1 MNRLALWAF
10 AATLCAACGLR
21 GDEPVT
27 ANWLPTAAGT
37 YAITNASYWDT
48 GFAPTNFECI
58 ANFAPGAIDGPQ
70 NIDFPNSQNSWQL
83 GTVYGASN
91 QTIRSPARS
100 YNGTTIRYVNVA
112 NPNGFQGTWAFQD
125 LHARFYMTPTNG
137 FVPKVAALDC
147 YHAPLLLTSPG
158 TSVVERLTGGG
169 LLHRGGNNND
179 VQSNNVL
186 QIKGVDP
193 LVQSRTR
200 IRMANH
206 TVVSLDYEG
215 VSTTL
220 PVTDGVYVRFDASR
234 ADTIDTTEEDGRRYV
249 TAWRDAEGG
258 SVTATP
264 FSGNDGS
271 GAACSQRPWLSEV
284 TSVNGFPLVD
294 FGAFRNATA
303 PASDSPYYETLKE
316 TLGPSASLVF
326 PQTTQAREVFV
337 AWQDTQ
343 SAGTRAFVVGSTG
356 EYHLHRQS
364 AGYLLADYHGTYH
377 QNDETYV
384 DGILRN
390 WKYGPYDYTKLTVA
404 SMNLSTP
411 ATIGTL
417 AQDRYLRFG
426 GARIAEV
433 IIYTRELTSLE
444 RRTVHAYLQRKWTWG
459 RKSGP
464 YMLRD
469 IQVDSFDQPFDVPE
483 GRTVDVES
491 LKVLSGQTFIK
502 RGGGTLNVGA
512 LANDGL
518 KLRVDG
524 GAVTFNGLLADLD
537 DSAPAEDPVLWLD
550 ATAADSLVYTNLE
563 HGVEGRTYIHRW
575 NDRRPDRT
583 QYYADPMTMSI
594 DTNRPFV
601 AENAF
606 GGLSAID
613 FGNGNIY
620 NNYYAWD
627 HEGDGYDAARMKLSA
642 NINVY
647 DGFIV
652 LRMKNPDNYYEC
664 KDKNGNDSRGR
675 PAIFGVDSQDFTR
688 WGSDKILAGYAGTG
702 QLSAYWCIDG
712 VSYVPYY
719 DAFNFG
725 TADFHVVSFS
735 QLNSIRINRL
745 ATERDITYGGMQIAE
760 LIFYNR
766 PLGEH
771 ERLQTEAYLM
781 KRWKGISSPATR
793 EAVNL
798 DTATFADGVDP
809 VLSSDRPLNVAT
821 LNAAVDA
828 TITQKGI
835 GTVTLPPEPAE
846 STRGYVADGG
856 TLVVSMTD
864 PFADAFYHFD
874 ATDAESVVDD
884 GAGGITQWLD
894 TRRNGMAAVSV
905 VKGMSV
911 AKPTLKTV
919 ETRNGKTMPV
929 LDFGDVSYSGG
940 QTSTDTAGMD
950 IRQNGADLGE
960 TAGRVKEIHVVYC
973 DKGSYYDGYKQRFI
987 FSDHGRYPF
996 HRGDGNGQMFGRYS
1010 DNPYT
1015 GYTTAPGAYV
1025 ALDGTSVAYNY
1036 NLTDKQF
1043 HVISAAPTNGVPVR
1057 SITRDRGARAGG
1069 SYQGELIAFKEHLSP
1084 ARRAYLQKYL
1094 MWKWLGEGTEP
1105 VYTNTASALRVANG
1119 GTLSFTGAPTV
1130 SVPAISGSGTISA
1143 GNLVGVSSLAFDFP
1157 DAETYDRLA
1166 VNGTLTLAAAGTVSV
1181 TVGAGATEPGDYPLL
1196 TATSLAGGD
1205 LGNWTKSVSNDS
1217 KLGAT
1222 LAVQGNSICLRLT
1235 PKGTVL
1241 ILR

>member
-1 MNRLALWAF
+1 MQMRVWTMIT
-10 AATLCAACGLR
+10 AALCAVAAY
-21 GDEPVT
+21 GDGPVT

-48 GFAPTNFECI
+48 SFAPTNFEYV
-58 ANFAPGAIDGPQ
+58 ANFAPGAIEGPQ

-100 YNGTTIRYVNVA
+100 YNGTTIRYVDVA

-193 LVQSRTR
+193 LMQSRTR

-206 TVVSLDYEG
+206 TIVSLDYEG
-215 VSTTL
+215 VPTTL

-234 ADTIDTTEEDGRRYV
+234 ADTIDTAEEDGRRYV

-258 SVTATP
+258 LVTATP

-271 GAACSQRPWLSEV
+271 GAACNQRPWLSEV

-303 PASDSPYYETLKE
+303 PASDSPYYDTLKE

-364 AGYLLADYHGTYH
+364 AGYLLANYYGDYHL
-377 QNDETYV
+377 NDETYV

-390 WKYGPYDYTKLTVA
+390 YQFGPYDFTRLTVA

-469 IQVDSFDQPFDVPE
+469 IQVDSYDQPFDVPE
-483 GRTVDVES
+483 GRTIEVES

-537 DSAPAEDPVLWLD
+537 DSAPADDPVLWLD

-583 QYYADPMTMSI
+583 QYYADPMTMLI

-606 GGLSAID
+606 GGLAAID

-652 LRMKNPDNYYEC
+652 LRMKNPDSYYEC

-760 LIFYNR
+760 LVFYNR
-766 PLGEH
+766 PLGER

-781 KRWKGISSPATR
+781 KRWKGVSSPATR

-821 LNAAVDA
+821 LNAADDA
-828 TITQKGI
+828 TITQRGS
-835 GTVTLPPEPAE
+835 GTVTLPPEPPDGV
-846 STRGYVADGG
+846 RGYVADGG

-884 GAGGITQWLD
+884 GEGGVAQWLD

-905 VKGMSV
+905 ITGMSV

-929 LDFGDVSYSGG
+929 LDFGDASKSKST
-940 QTSTDTAGMD
+940 TSSTSAGMD
-950 IRQNGADLGE
+950 IRRNNANLGE
-960 TAGRVKEIHVVYC
+960 VDGCVKEVHVVYC
-973 DKGSYYDGYKQRFI
+973 DAGTNFDGYKQRFI
-987 FSDHGRYPF
+987 FADHGYYQF
-996 HRGDGNGQMFGRYS
+996 HRGESSGQMFGAYGDPKYGEFVRNGS
-1010 DNPYT
+1010 C
-1015 GYTTAPGAYV
+1015 YV
-1025 ALDGTSVAYNY
+1025 AVDGEPKAYSY

-1069 SYQGELIAFKEHLSP
+1069 SYQGELIAFKEHLSS

-1105 VYTNTASALRVANG
+1105 VYTNTASALRVVNG

-1157 DAETYDRLA
+1157 DAETYDRLT
-1166 VNGTLTLAAAGTVSV
+1166 VEGTLALAASGTVSV
-1181 TVGAGATEPGDYPLL
+1181 TVGAGATASGEYPLL
-1196 TATSLAGGD
+1196 TATALEGGLD
-1205 LGNWTKSVSNDS
+1205 DWTKTITNESRFSAALVRR
-1217 KLGAT
+1217 
-1222 LAVQGNSICLRLT
+1222 GNALYLRLL
-1235 PKGTVL
+1235 PRGTVL
-1241 ILR
+1241 HLR